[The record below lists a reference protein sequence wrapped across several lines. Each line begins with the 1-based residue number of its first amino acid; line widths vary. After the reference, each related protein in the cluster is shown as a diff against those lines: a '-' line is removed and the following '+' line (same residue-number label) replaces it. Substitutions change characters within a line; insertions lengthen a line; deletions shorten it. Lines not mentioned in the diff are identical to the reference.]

1 MNRAVVRYSSEEAK
15 IFVQDVLNPAQVK
28 LVRDAKVHPDRYV
41 LIVDGKPQQVLK
53 FR

>member
-1 MNRAVVRYSSEEAK
+1 MNRAVVRYSSEAAK
-15 IFVQDVLNPAQVK
+15 IFVQDVLPPKDVK
-28 LVRDAKVHPDRYV
+28 LILDAKVHPDRYV